1 MKTDELRQET
11 RELEADIKRL
21 LNKFMQRNGDC
32 NFKITAEV
40 GMVEVEGSAPFP
52 SASVTVSVTI

>member
-21 LNKFMQRNGDC
+21 LNKFMQRNGACD
-32 NFKITAEV
+32 FKITAEV
-40 GMVEVEGSAPFP
+40 GIAEVGDTSYPT
-52 SASVTVSVTI
+52 ASVTVSVTI